1 MPSPMATA
9 GRPPAIRP
17 QLLAREFIAAR
28 QETPLVFWRGRWY
41 EWTGTHYKKVP
52 TAAID
57 AEVYQWLDER
67 LAAMPARPPLT
78 TNRHRD
84 VLNVIRAFSVFAD
97 EMDAPFSLLNRAT
110 AESTVT
116 FQNGVLSV
124 QALLSG
130 ANEALRPHTPYW
142 FSTIALP
149 FSYDRNATCPR
160 WDAFLNEVFE
170 GDQERIDFWLEWMG
184 YCLIQDYRF
193 QHAVILVGEGRN
205 GKGVCLRTLERLLGK
220 ENISHVPLDLFGK
233 PFHLYNT
240 LGKLANIA
248 GEISGSDKAAE
259 EYLKM
264 YTGGDPIYV
273 DIKHQPEGITL
284 KPTARLIF
292 ACNEIPQFQDRSD
305 GIRRRLIILP
315 FNWAVPVDRVDR
327 HLENRL
333 AEELPGIFN
342 RAMGGLQRLTT
353 RGEFAIPT
361 LSVRATTRHLL
372 ESNSARMFLTEQTV
386 PSEHCDVSK
395 QLLYEKYV
403 EHCRTFRLTP
413 VLSNIQFGMEIARHY
428 GGRVIS
434 AQRRQGTMRVQVY
447 RGLQLA
453 QPTEEE
459 APTEGGQRE
468 ATTVGH

>member
-1 MPSPMATA
+1 LPSPSTSPA
-9 GRPPAIRP
+9 RPPAIRP
-17 QLLAREFIAAR
+17 QQLAREFIAGR
-28 QETPLVFWRGRWY
+28 VKQPLVFWRGRWH
-41 EWTGTHYKKVP
+41 EWIGTHYRKVP

-57 AEVYQWLDER
+57 SEVYQWLDER
-67 LAAMPARPPLT
+67 LGSMPGRPPLT
-78 TNRHRD
+78 TNRQRD
-84 VLNVIRAFSVFAD
+84 VINVIRAFSVVPD
-97 EMDAPFSLLNRAT
+97 ELDPPFSLVNRAT
-110 AESTVT
+110 MESTVT

-124 QALLSG
+124 GALLAG
-130 ANEALRPHTPYW
+130 ADAPLRPHTPYW

-149 FSYDRNATCPR
+149 FDYNRRASCPR
-160 WDAFLNEVFE
+160 WDGFLQEVFE
-170 GDQERIDFWLEWMG
+170 GDQERIEFWMEWMG
-184 YCLIQDYRF
+184 YCLIQDYRY

-220 ENISHVPLDLFGK
+220 DNISHVPLDLFGK

-292 ACNEIPQFQDRSD
+292 ACNEIPQFHDRSD

-315 FNWAVPVDRVDR
+315 FNWAVPVERVDR
-327 HLENRL
+327 GLENRL

-342 RAMGGLQRLTT
+342 RAMEGLQRLTQ
-353 RGEFAIPT
+353 RGEFAVPT
-361 LSVRATTRHLL
+361 LSARATARHLL
-372 ESNSARMFLTEQTV
+372 ESNTARLFLSEQTV
-386 PSEHCDVSK
+386 ALEGHDVSK
-395 QLLYEKYV
+395 QAIYERYV

-413 VLSNIQFGMEIARHY
+413 VLSNIQFGMEVARHY
-428 GGRVIS
+428 GGRVTS
-434 AQRRQGTMRVQVY
+434 AQRRQGTLRQQVY

-453 QPTEEE
+453 QPAEPGELGE
-459 APTEGGQRE
+459 AGN
-468 ATTVGH
+468 AA